1 MSRQRGG
8 LGLLELIM
16 GSAEVG
22 SELGKSKDYKR
33 MGATGATGHYSDPG
47 REMRLDMARR
57 RRRGGAIGIDGYFTK
72 KQWKDYLKRT
82 GKTYGRPWGYRGR
95 GLKGGAIGIDGYF
108 TKKQWEDYLKRTGK
122 TYGRPWGYTG
132 RGLGALFK
140 PLTKTLG
147 KKVVKIAGKKVAAKA
162 AKKAL
167 KKGGKKAVQKAGK
180 KILKKAAKKGTKKI
194 AKKTL
199 VSLGTSAGTAL
210 ATGAIAT
217 GIESAINGK
226 PKQASIT
233 PKAADSTPVVAI
245 PTPPPPA
252 KKKKRKRQ

>member
-1 MSRQRGG
+1 MPRQRGG

-33 MGATGATGHYSDPG
+33 MGRSGAMGHYYDPG
-47 REMRLDMARR
+47 RAL
-57 RRRGGAIGIDGYFTK
+57 RRGGAVGIE
-72 KQWKDYLKRT
+72 
-82 GKTYGRPWGYRGR
+82 
-95 GLKGGAIGIDGYF
+95 GYF

-122 TYGRPWGYTG
+122 TYGRPYGYHG

-147 KKVVKIAGKKVAAKA
+147 KKAVKIAGKQFAKKV

-167 KKGGKKAVQKAGK
+167 KQGGKKAVKKAGK
-180 KILKKAAKKGTKKI
+180 KILKKAAKRGTKKI

-217 GIESAINGK
+217 GIGSAINGK
-226 PKQASIT
+226 PKQTSIT
-233 PKAADSTPVVAI
+233 PKPADSRPVVAI
-245 PTPPPPA
+245 PTPPPA
-252 KKKKRKRQ
+252 KKKKRKRKSQ